1 MKPMVVAVAIAAV
14 LSGCARNADKIDAAY
29 VSPLQYNSLSCEQLA
44 EESARVASRAGV
56 VTGQQN
62 KQATNDAV
70 AMGVGLVVFWPA
82 LFFIGGKND
91 KSGEVARLKGEMEAL
106 EQASIAKNCGLQF
119 KPAPA

>member
-1 MKPMVVAVAIAAV
+1 MRAWGLALMALAA
-14 LSGCARNADKIDAAY
+14 LAGCAKNASKIDAAY
-29 VSPLQYNSLSCEQLA
+29 VSPLQYSSMDCQQIA
-44 EESARVASRAGV
+44 EESARVASHAAQ

-91 KSGEVARLKGEMEAL
+91 KSGEVARLKGEMDAL
-106 EQASIAKNCGLQF
+106 EQASIQKGCGLQF
-119 KPAPA
+119 KPS

>member
-1 MKPMVVAVAIAAV
+1 MRAIVIVATLAVALNA
-14 LSGCARNADKIDAAY
+14 CARNASKIDAAY
-29 VSPLQYNSLSCEQLA
+29 VSPLQYNSLTCEQIA
-44 EESARVASRAGV
+44 EESARVASRAAQ

-91 KSGEVARLKGEMEAL
+91 KSGEVARLKGEMDAL
-106 EQASIAKNCGLQF
+106 EQASIQKGCGIQF
-119 KPAPA
+119 KPS